1 MAQQAITANL
11 ESIER
16 ASQQNLMSKVLYVL
30 RRWPVFPIFIIVT
43 LVVSAVFAPFIA
55 PNEPIKQDLR
65 AKTDAPFWYETCG
78 TKLNP
83 VNNSEVPEVPWL
95 DRCKQTG
102 ENFYPLGADPLGRGL
117 LTRIIY
123 GARVSLVLAA
133 VAIVVGT
140 LVGTVLGLSA
150 GYFGGVIDELIMRL
164 TDIATAIPYL
174 LLALIIVTVLGQKVF
189 INGDVIV
196 LVLALASWP
205 GIVRLVRGQCL
216 QLKALDYVALA
227 QIAGASTL
235 RVMYRHILPG
245 VTNTIVVATTLQVGS
260 IILAESILSFLGAG
274 VPPPTPSWGSMVADG
289 RDYLSSAWWVAFF
302 PGMAIFLTVLAFN
315 FIGDW
320 LRDRWDP
327 RLRQL

>member
-1 MAQQAITANL
+1 MAQAATANL

-16 ASQQNLMSKVLYVL
+16 ATNQTFISKVLYVL

-43 LVVSAVFAPFIA
+43 LVISAVFAPIIA

-65 AKTDAPFWYETCG
+65 AKTDAPFWYSTCG
-78 TKLNP
+78 TKQNP
-83 VNNSEVPEVPWL
+83 INNNEVPEVPWL
-95 DRCKQTG
+95 DKCKQTG

-150 GYFGGVIDELIMRL
+150 GYFGGVLDELIMRL

-216 QLKALDYVALA
+216 QLKSLDYVALA

-235 RVMYRHILPG
+235 RIMYRHILPG

-274 VPPPTPSWGSMVADG
+274 VPPPTPTWGSMVADG

>member
-1 MAQQAITANL
+1 MAQAATINL
-11 ESIER
+11 TDIER
-16 ASQQNLMSKVLYVL
+16 ASRDTLLSKTLYVL
-30 RRWPVFPIFIIVT
+30 RRWPVFPIFIIAT
-43 LVVSAVFAPFIA
+43 LIVSAVFAPFVA

-65 AKTDAPFWYETCG
+65 AKTDAPFWYEVCG
-78 TKLNP
+78 TKQNP
-83 VNNSEVPEVPWL
+83 INNKEVPEVPWL
-95 DRCKQTG
+95 DKCRQTG

-140 LVGTVLGLSA
+140 LIGTVLGLSA

-227 QIAGASTL
+227 QIAGASTSRIL
-235 RVMYRHILPG
+235 YRHILPG

-274 VPPPTPSWGSMVADG
+274 VPPPTPTWGADVAFG
-289 RDYLSSAWWVAFF
+289 RDYLGSAWWVAFF

>member
-1 MAQQAITANL
+1 MATAATATI

-16 ASQQNLMSKVLYVL
+16 ATNQTFVTKVLYVL
-30 RRWPVFPIFIIVT
+30 RRWPIFPIFIIAT
-43 LVVSAVFAPFIA
+43 LVFSAVFAPFVA
-55 PNEPIKQDLR
+55 PHDPIKQDLR
-65 AKTDAPFWYETCG
+65 AKTDAPFWYQECG
-78 TKLNP
+78 TKTSP
-83 VNNSEVPEVPWL
+83 INNQEVPEVPWL
-95 DRCKQTG
+95 DKCKQTG
-102 ENFYPLGADPLGRGL
+102 ENFYILGADPLGRGL

-133 VAIVVGT
+133 VAIFVGT
-140 LVGTVLGLSA
+140 VVGTVLGLSA
-150 GYFGGVIDELIMRL
+150 GYFGGILDELIMRL

-174 LLALIIVTVLGQKVF
+174 LLALIIVTVLGQKVL

-205 GIVRLVRGQCL
+205 GIVRLVRGQTL
-216 QLKALDYVALA
+216 QLKSLDYVSLA

-235 RVMYRHILPG
+235 RIMYRHILPG
-245 VTNTIVVATTLQVGS
+245 VANTVVVATTLQVGS

-274 VPPPTPSWGSMVADG
+274 VPPPTPTWGSMVSDG

>member
-1 MAQQAITANL
+1 M
-11 ESIER
+11 
-16 ASQQNLMSKVLYVL
+16 L
-30 RRWPVFPIFIIVT
+30 RRWPVFPIFIIAT
-43 LVVSAVFAPFIA
+43 LVVSAVFAPLIA

-65 AKTDAPFWYETCG
+65 AKTDAPFWYAQCG

-83 VNNSEVPEVPWL
+83 INNKEVPEVPWL
-95 DRCKQTG
+95 DKCKQTG

-150 GYFGGVIDELIMRL
+150 GYFGGVLDELIMRL

-216 QLKALDYVALA
+216 QLKSLDYVALA
-227 QIAGASTL
+227 QIAGASTF
-235 RVMYRHILPG
+235 RIMYRHILPG

-274 VPPPTPSWGSMVADG
+274 VPPPTPTWGSMVADG

>member
-1 MAQQAITANL
+1 MAQAASANL

-16 ASQQNLMSKVLYVL
+16 ASNPNAIGKVLYVL
-30 RRWPVFPIFIIVT
+30 RRWPVFPLFIIAM
-43 LVVSAVFAPFIA
+43 LVLSAIFAPFVA

-65 AKTDAPFWYETCG
+65 ARSDAPFWYPECG
-78 TKLNP
+78 VKTNP
-83 VNNSEVPEVPWL
+83 VNGSEVPEVPWL
-95 DRCKQTG
+95 DKCRQTG
-102 ENFYPLGADPLGRGL
+102 ENFYFLGADPLGRGL

-123 GARVSLVLAA
+123 GARVSLLLAA

-140 LVGTVLGLSA
+140 LVGTALGLSA
-150 GYFGGVIDELIMRL
+150 GYFGGILDEIIMRL

-174 LLALIIVTVLGQKVF
+174 LLALIIVTVLGQKVL

-205 GIVRLVRGQCL
+205 GIVRLVRGQTL
-216 QLKALDYVALA
+216 QLKSLDYIALA
-227 QIAGASTL
+227 QIAGASTP
-235 RVMYRHILPG
+235 RIMYRHILPG

-274 VPPPTPSWGSMVADG
+274 VPPPTPTWGSMVADG

>member
-1 MAQQAITANL
+1 MAQALAANL

-16 ASQQNLMSKVLYVL
+16 ASHQTFVSKVLYVL

-43 LVVSAVFAPFIA
+43 LVVSAVFAPFVS

-65 AKTDAPFWYETCG
+65 AKTDAPFWYEACG
-78 TKLNP
+78 TKQNP

-95 DRCKQTG
+95 DKCRQTG

-150 GYFGGVIDELIMRL
+150 GYFGGILDELIMRL

-174 LLALIIVTVLGQKVF
+174 LLALIIVIVLGQKVF

-227 QIAGASTL
+227 QIAGASTF
-235 RVMYRHILPG
+235 RIMYRHILPG

-274 VPPPTPSWGSMVADG
+274 VPPPTPTWGSMVAEG

>member
-1 MAQQAITANL
+1 MVQAAAANL
-11 ESIER
+11 ENIER
-16 ASQQNLMSKVLYVL
+16 ATQQTLISKVMYVL

-43 LVVSAVFAPFIA
+43 LVVSAVFAPIIA

-78 TKLNP
+78 TKQNP
-83 VNNSEVPEVPWL
+83 VNNNEVPEVPWL
-95 DRCKQTG
+95 DKCRQTG
-102 ENFYPLGADPLGRGL
+102 DNFYLLGADPLGRGL

-133 VAIVVGT
+133 VAIIVGT

-150 GYFGGVIDELIMRL
+150 GYFGGVLDELIMRL
-164 TDIATAIPYL
+164 TDVATAIPYL
-174 LLALIIVTVLGQKVF
+174 LLALIIVIVLGQKVF

-227 QIAGASTL
+227 QIAGASTF
-235 RVMYRHILPG
+235 RIMYRHILPG

-274 VPPPTPSWGSMVADG
+274 VPPPTPTWGSMVADG

>member
-1 MAQQAITANL
+1 MAQAAIANMRN
-11 ESIER
+11 IER
-16 ASQQNLMSKVLYVL
+16 ATNQTFISKVLYVL

-43 LVVSAVFAPFIA
+43 LIVSAVFAPLVA

-78 TKLNP
+78 TKQNP

-95 DRCKQTG
+95 DKCKQTG
-102 ENFYPLGADPLGRGL
+102 EHFYPLGADPLGRGL

-133 VAIVVGT
+133 VAIIVGT
-140 LVGTVLGLSA
+140 VVGTVLGLSA
-150 GYFGGVIDELIMRL
+150 GYFGGIIDELIMRL

-174 LLALIIVTVLGQKVF
+174 LLALIIVIVLGQKVL

-196 LVLALASWP
+196 FVLALASWP

-216 QLKALDYVALA
+216 QLKSLDYVALA
-227 QIAGASTL
+227 QIAGASTF
-235 RVMYRHILPG
+235 RIMYRHILPG

-274 VPPPTPSWGSMVADG
+274 VPPPTPTWGSMVADG

>member
-1 MAQQAITANL
+1 MAQAATINL
-11 ESIER
+11 TDIER
-16 ASQQNLMSKVLYVL
+16 ASRDTLLSKTLYVL
-30 RRWPVFPIFIIVT
+30 RRWPVFPIFIIAT

-65 AKTDAPFWYETCG
+65 AKTDAPFWYEVCG
-78 TKLNP
+78 TKQNP
-83 VNNSEVPEVPWL
+83 INNSEVPEVPWL
-95 DRCKQTG
+95 DKCRQTG

-140 LVGTVLGLSA
+140 LIGTVLGLSA

-227 QIAGASTL
+227 QIAGASTSRIL
-235 RVMYRHILPG
+235 YRHILPG

-274 VPPPTPSWGSMVADG
+274 VPPPTPTWGADVAFG
-289 RDYLSSAWWVAFF
+289 RDYLGSAWWVAFF

>member
-1 MAQQAITANL
+1 M
-11 ESIER
+11 
-16 ASQQNLMSKVLYVL
+16 
-30 RRWPVFPIFIIVT
+30 FIIAT

-65 AKTDAPFWYETCG
+65 AKTDAPFWYEVCG
-78 TKLNP
+78 TKQNP
-83 VNNSEVPEVPWL
+83 INNKEVPEVPWL
-95 DRCKQTG
+95 DKCRQTG

-140 LVGTVLGLSA
+140 LIGTVLGLSA

-227 QIAGASTL
+227 QIAGASTSRIL
-235 RVMYRHILPG
+235 YRHILPG

-274 VPPPTPSWGSMVADG
+274 VPPPTPTWGADVAFG
-289 RDYLSSAWWVAFF
+289 RDYLGSAWWVAFF

>member
-1 MAQQAITANL
+1 MAQALAANL

-16 ASQQNLMSKVLYVL
+16 ASHQTFISKVLYVL

-43 LVVSAVFAPFIA
+43 LVVSAVFAPFVA

-65 AKTDAPFWYETCG
+65 AKTDAPFWYEECG
-78 TKLNP
+78 TKQNP
-83 VNNSEVPEVPWL
+83 INNNEVPEVPWL
-95 DRCKQTG
+95 DKCRQTG

-140 LVGTVLGLSA
+140 LIGTVLGLSA

-227 QIAGASTL
+227 QIAGASTSRIL
-235 RVMYRHILPG
+235 YRHILPG

-274 VPPPTPSWGSMVADG
+274 VPPPTPTWGADVAFG
-289 RDYLSSAWWVAFF
+289 RDYLGSAWWVAFF

>member
-1 MAQQAITANL
+1 MAQEATINL
-11 ESIER
+11 TDIER
-16 ASQQNLMSKVLYVL
+16 ASRDTLLSKTLYVL
-30 RRWPVFPIFIIVT
+30 RRWPMFPIFIIAT
-43 LVVSAVFAPFIA
+43 LIVSAVFAPFVA

-65 AKTDAPFWYETCG
+65 AKTDAPFWYEVCG
-78 TKLNP
+78 TKQNP
-83 VNNSEVPEVPWL
+83 INNKEVPEVPWL
-95 DRCKQTG
+95 DKCRQTG

-140 LVGTVLGLSA
+140 LIGTVLGLSA

-227 QIAGASTL
+227 QIAGASTSRIL
-235 RVMYRHILPG
+235 YRHILPG

-274 VPPPTPSWGSMVADG
+274 VPPPTPTWGADVAFG
-289 RDYLSSAWWVAFF
+289 RDYLGSAWWVAFF

>member
-1 MAQQAITANL
+1 MAQAATATL

-16 ASQQNLMSKVLYVL
+16 ASNQTFLHKVLYVL
-30 RRWPVFPIFIIVT
+30 RRWPVFPIFVIVT
-43 LVVSAVFAPFIA
+43 LVISAVFAPFIA
-55 PNEPIKQDLR
+55 PNEPIRQDLR
-65 AKTDAPFWYETCG
+65 AKTDAPFWYPECG
-78 TKLNP
+78 TKQNP
-83 VNNSEVPEVPWL
+83 VNNNEVPEVPWL
-95 DRCKQTG
+95 DRCRQMG
-102 ENFYPLGADPLGRGL
+102 ENFYLLGADPLGRGL

-150 GYFGGVIDELIMRL
+150 GYFGGILDELIMRL

-174 LLALIIVTVLGQKVF
+174 LLALIIVTVLGQRLF
-189 INGDVIV
+189 ISGDVIV

-235 RVMYRHILPG
+235 RIMYRHILPG

-274 VPPPTPSWGSMVADG
+274 VPPPTPTWGSMVAEG
-289 RDYLSSAWWVAFF
+289 RDYLGSAWWVAFF

>member
-1 MAQQAITANL
+1 MAQALAANL
-11 ESIER
+11 ANIER
-16 ASQQNLMSKVLYVL
+16 ASHQTFVSKVGYVL
-30 RRWPVFPIFIIVT
+30 RRWPVFPLFIIAT
-43 LVVSAVFAPFIA
+43 LVISAVFAPFVA

-65 AKTDAPFWYETCG
+65 SKTDAPFWYEACG
-78 TKLNP
+78 TKQNP
-83 VNNSEVPEVPWL
+83 INNSEVPEVPWL
-95 DRCKQTG
+95 DKCRQTG
-102 ENFYPLGADPLGRGL
+102 ENFYLLGADPLGRGL

-133 VAIVVGT
+133 VAIIVGT
-140 LVGTVLGLSA
+140 TVGTILGLSA
-150 GYFGGVIDELIMRL
+150 GYFGGVLDELIMRL

-174 LLALIIVTVLGQKVF
+174 LLALIIVIVLGQRVL

-205 GIVRLVRGQCL
+205 GIVRLVRGQTL

-227 QIAGASTL
+227 QLAGASTF
-235 RVMYRHILPG
+235 RIMYRHILPG

-274 VPPPTPSWGSMVADG
+274 VPPPTPTWGSMVAEG

>member
-1 MAQQAITANL
+1 MAQASNANL
-11 ESIER
+11 TSIER
-16 ASQQNLMSKVLYVL
+16 ASNQNLVSRFFYVL
-30 RRWPVFPIFIIVT
+30 RRWPVIPIIIIVT
-43 LVVSAVFAPFIA
+43 LVVSAVFAPLIA
-55 PNEPIKQDLR
+55 PHDPDRQDLR
-65 AKTDAPFWYETCG
+65 ARSDAPFWYPECG
-78 TKLNP
+78 TKPNP
-83 VNNSEVPEVPWL
+83 VNGNPMPEVPWI
-95 DRCKQTG
+95 DECKQTG
-102 ENFYPLGADPLGRGL
+102 ENSYVLGADPLGRGL
-117 LTRIIY
+117 LTRVIY

-150 GYFGGVIDELIMRL
+150 GYFGGYLDELIMRL

-189 INGDVIV
+189 ISGDVIV

-205 GIVRLVRGQCL
+205 GIVRLVRGQTL
-216 QLKALDYVALA
+216 QLKSLDYVSLA
-227 QIAGASTL
+227 QIAGASTFRIL
-235 RVMYRHILPG
+235 YRHILPG

-274 VPPPTPSWGSMVADG
+274 VPPPTPTWGSMVADG
-289 RDYLSSAWWVAFF
+289 RGYLNSAWWVAFF

>member
-1 MAQQAITANL
+1 MAQALAANL
-11 ESIER
+11 EGIER
-16 ASQQNLMSKVLYVL
+16 ASHETFLSKVLYVL

-43 LVVSAVFAPFIA
+43 LVVSAVFAPFVA

-65 AKTDAPFWYETCG
+65 AKTDAPFWYEACG
-78 TKLNP
+78 TKQNP

-95 DRCKQTG
+95 DKCRQTG
-102 ENFYPLGADPLGRGL
+102 ENFYVLGADPLGRGL

-133 VAIVVGT
+133 VAIIVGT
-140 LVGTVLGLSA
+140 TVGTVLGLSA

-174 LLALIIVTVLGQKVF
+174 LLALIIVIVLGQKVL

-227 QIAGASTL
+227 QIAGASTF
-235 RVMYRHILPG
+235 RIMYKHILPG

-274 VPPPTPSWGSMVADG
+274 VPPPTPTWGSMVAEG